1 MEFIEDL
8 DKFDYV
14 LKLVI
19 IGKASIGK
27 SIFLKRLR
35 LSNED
40 FKFQKNYFNY
50 IQTIGVEFMNKVLKF
65 NNHIFKLQKWDTS
78 GDERYRNIIKVYFKG
93 CSVFCLFYDAY
104 DRDSFEI
111 AKNYY
116 KEIIKI
122 SKDIICILVRS
133 KYELALK
140 EGNKDYVSDEE
151 VLEFADKNKILF
163 SHISLYEKYET
174 GIIKLI
180 NLILNKFKYK

>member
-1 MEFIEDL
+1 MEFIGNR
-8 DKFDYV
+8 DKYDYH
-14 LKLVI
+14 LKLMIV
-19 IGKASIGK
+19 GKVSIGK
-27 SIFLKRLR
+27 SIFFRRLADE
-35 LSNED
+35 N
-40 FKFQKNYFNY
+40 FKFHKNAFNYFP
-50 IQTIGVEFMNKVLKF
+50 TIGIDFLVKFIKF
-65 NNHIFKLQKWDTS
+65 NNHIFKLQIWDTS

-93 CSVFCLFYDAY
+93 SYASCIFYDAY
-104 DRDSFEI
+104 DRDSFEK

-122 SKDIICILVRS
+122 NEDIICILIRS

-163 SHISLYEKYET
+163 SHISSYEKYET

-180 NLILNKFKYK
+180 NLILSKFKYK